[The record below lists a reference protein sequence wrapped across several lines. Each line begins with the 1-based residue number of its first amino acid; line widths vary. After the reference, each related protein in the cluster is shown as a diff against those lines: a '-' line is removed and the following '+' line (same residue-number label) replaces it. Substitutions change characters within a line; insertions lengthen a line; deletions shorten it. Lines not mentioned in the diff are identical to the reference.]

1 MAALGLLGIF
11 SNDPWKCFRSS
22 EANNAVAS
30 IVKPSS
36 AGAEIAEAVAR
47 DWRGVI

>member
-1 MAALGLLGIF
+1 L
-11 SNDPWKCFRSS
+11 KCFRSRK
-22 EANNAVAS
+22 ANNAVAP

-47 DWRGVI
+47 DWRSVI